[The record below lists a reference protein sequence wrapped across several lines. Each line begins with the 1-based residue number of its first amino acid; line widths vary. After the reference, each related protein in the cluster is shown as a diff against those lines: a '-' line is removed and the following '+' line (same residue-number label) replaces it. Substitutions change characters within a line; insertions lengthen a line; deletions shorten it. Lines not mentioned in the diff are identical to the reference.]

1 MKSAGR
7 RRGGTVALSWFGV
20 TGTTRREFI
29 VRQRHTAFRITFALS
44 RAKAGSPIADV
55 CDVVGISIAT
65 FRQWKRKYDGLRPA
79 EVYRLRRLENEN
91 RKLKMQLAKLL
102 GTGWRQRDA
111 TIGGARR

>member
-1 MKSAGR
+1 M
-7 RRGGTVALSWFGV
+7 
-20 TGTTRREFI
+20 
-29 VRQRHTAFRITFALS
+29 
-44 RAKAGSPIADV
+44 
-55 CDVVGISIAT
+55 VGISIAT

-111 TIGGARR
+111 TMRGARR